1 MLTMQ
6 ILKGTDESKSYKPI
20 SELSVDW
27 SIKTRV
33 TFTAHQVGTLYRT
46 IVGTTGV
53 HQVGTLYRTMVGTTG
68 VHQVGTLYRTM
79 VGTTGV

>member
-46 IVGTTGV
+46 
-53 HQVGTLYRTMVGTTG
+53 MVGTTG
-68 VHQVGTLYRTM
+68 V
-79 VGTTGV
+79 